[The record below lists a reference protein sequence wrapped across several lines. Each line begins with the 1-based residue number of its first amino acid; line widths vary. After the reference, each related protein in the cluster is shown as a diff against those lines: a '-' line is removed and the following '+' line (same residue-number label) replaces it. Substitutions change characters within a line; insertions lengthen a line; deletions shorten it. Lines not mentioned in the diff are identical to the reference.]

1 MNTEQEKTKLVS
13 WTQKQHEKKSLDASI
28 ALKHRKALRNWI
40 DKLSDNGLCALPYDF
55 DVWALPHQRA
65 PEGDWATWVI
75 MGGRGAGKTRA
86 GAEWVRGLVEGATPT
101 EPGMCR
107 RVALIGDT
115 VDQVREVMIFG
126 DSGIVA
132 CSPPDRKP
140 VWNSTRKSLI
150 WPNGA
155 EAMVVSA
162 QNPESLRGPQ
172 FDAAWLDELA
182 KWKKARDVWDM
193 LQFTLRIGD
202 APRSM
207 VTTTPRSQ
215 RLLQEILEAND
226 TVVTSAPTE
235 ANRANLA
242 DVYVRK
248 IIADYSGTR
257 LGRQEIYGELMMDVE
272 GALWTVG
279 QFDQSRVKEHAPLD
293 RIVVAVDPPATSG
306 AKADA
311 CGIIVAGA
319 IAQGSPQDWR
329 AFVIADLTIENATP
343 NQWAKVVCDAVV
355 DFNADRVVAEVN
367 QGGEMVEAVL
377 RQHSGLVSYRG
388 VRASRGKVLRAEPI
402 SSLYEQGRVA
412 HVGHLKALEDQMA
425 QMTFQGF
432 EGSGSPDRVDALVW
446 ALTDLM
452 VAPSQT
458 YQQPRLRRL

>member
-1 MNTEQEKTKLVS
+1 M
-13 WTQKQHEKKSLDASI
+13 
-28 ALKHRKALRNWI
+28 
-40 DKLSDNGLCALPYDF
+40 PYDF

-115 VDQVREVMIFG
+115 VDQVREVMILG

>member
-1 MNTEQEKTKLVS
+1 
-13 WTQKQHEKKSLDASI
+13 
-28 ALKHRKALRNWI
+28 
-40 DKLSDNGLCALPYDF
+40 
-55 DVWALPHQRA
+55 
-65 PEGDWATWVI
+65 
-75 MGGRGAGKTRA
+75 
-86 GAEWVRGLVEGATPT
+86 
-101 EPGMCR
+101 
-107 RVALIGDT
+107 
-115 VDQVREVMIFG
+115 
-126 DSGIVA
+126 
-132 CSPPDRKP
+132 
-140 VWNSTRKSLI
+140 
-150 WPNGA
+150 
-155 EAMVVSA
+155 MVVSA

>member
-1 MNTEQEKTKLVS
+1 M
-13 WTQKQHEKKSLDASI
+13 
-28 ALKHRKALRNWI
+28 
-40 DKLSDNGLCALPYDF
+40 PYDF

-257 LGRQEIYGELMMDVE
+257 LGREEIYGELMMDVE

-452 VAPSQT
+452 VDPSQT

>member
-1 MNTEQEKTKLVS
+1 
-13 WTQKQHEKKSLDASI
+13 
-28 ALKHRKALRNWI
+28 LKHRKALRNWI

-452 VAPSQT
+452 VDPSQT

>member
-1 MNTEQEKTKLVS
+1 M
-13 WTQKQHEKKSLDASI
+13 
-28 ALKHRKALRNWI
+28 
-40 DKLSDNGLCALPYDF
+40 PYDF

>member
-1 MNTEQEKTKLVS
+1 M
-13 WTQKQHEKKSLDASI
+13 
-28 ALKHRKALRNWI
+28 
-40 DKLSDNGLCALPYDF
+40 PYDF

-115 VDQVREVMIFG
+115 VDQVREVMILG

-452 VAPSQT
+452 VDPSQT

>member
-1 MNTEQEKTKLVS
+1 M
-13 WTQKQHEKKSLDASI
+13 
-28 ALKHRKALRNWI
+28 
-40 DKLSDNGLCALPYDF
+40 PYDF

-452 VAPSQT
+452 VDPSQT